1 MTTTVGK
8 AIPQRSIINTVSNTT
23 FVILCYGHYVV
34 EFGTMLNMDLWTL
47 TIHAVVVTVMFHV
60 LAVQHW
66 FLIFLIAF
74 FNSFLVR
81 QPTVLLSFLMKR
93 YKMDINRVDPS
104 TLEHLNTWT
113 LSNMPIS
120 WIKKS
125 SNSQIILTKFCTF
138 LTTYTYLSSCYYEGI
153 ILLLKGKI
161 CRSLAF
167 ALICTLVPDFSGATF
182 SRVEKYKASWKWAFY
197 LIQGQRTIISAN
209 LPRYTDKWISSL

>member
-1 MTTTVGK
+1 MIGSKDSVQTFLKEVCYSLAFLNSIFFFFNFFRRSIVFLVKSGRDIESYHQPLHVEEESDKSEWNIIVTTTVGK
-8 AIPQRSIINTVSNTT
+8 AIPQRSIINIVSNTT

-104 TLEHLNTWT
+104 TLEHLNTFKHT
-113 LSNMPIS
+113 NFLDKEI
-120 WIKKS
+120 IKFT
-125 SNSQIILTKFCTF
+125 NYFDQILHILDH
-138 LTTYTYLSSCYYEGI
+138 LYL
-153 ILLLKGKI
+153 
-161 CRSLAF
+161 
-167 ALICTLVPDFSGATF
+167 LV
-182 SRVEKYKASWKWAFY
+182 
-197 LIQGQRTIISAN
+197 
-209 LPRYTDKWISSL
+209 